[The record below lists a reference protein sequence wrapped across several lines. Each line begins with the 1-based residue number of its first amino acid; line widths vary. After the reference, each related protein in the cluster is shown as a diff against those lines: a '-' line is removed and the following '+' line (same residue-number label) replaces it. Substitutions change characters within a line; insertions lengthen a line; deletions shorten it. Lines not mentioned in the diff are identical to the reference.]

1 MFRDTFTPT
10 SENPSYEFPTEM
22 YGKEVVIEDK
32 KEEISSD
39 KKLKTLGDILPKDT
53 PNFDFW
59 KDMPYIPD
67 FPSIEEIRKT
77 AWRNPW
83 KE

>member
-10 SENPSYEFPTEM
+10 SENPSYEFPKEM
-22 YGKEVVIEDK
+22 YGKEVVIEVK
-32 KEEISSD
+32 KEEID
-39 KKLKTLGDILPKDT
+39 NTEKLKTLGDILPKELLKND
-53 PNFDFW
+53 W
-59 KDMPYIPD
+59 LKDVPYIPD